1 MVLTKLKSVAA
12 VNVVVLCCVILTAC
26 ATAPIQ
32 EMSDARQSL
41 QAAHDAGADKYAQT
55 SLLNAEQA
63 LQQAEQK
70 LEQRAFKEARF
81 SALRAKT
88 QAMDAQEIALAISA
102 AQDAVA
108 RAESVDHVPPAVI
121 MLLRRAE
128 EAADQGDKAEAIRL
142 ANEAKQKAINSSA
155 H

>member
-1 MVLTKLKSVAA
+1 MVLTKLKSVTA

-41 QAAHDAGADKYAQT
+41 QAAHDAGAEKYAQT

-63 LQQAEQK
+63 LQQAKQN
-70 LEQRAFKEARF
+70 LEQRAFKEARIN
-81 SALRAKT
+81 ALRAKT
-88 QAMDAQEIALAISA
+88 QAMDAQEIALAIGA
-102 AQDAVA
+102 AHDAVA
-108 RAESVDHVPPAVI
+108 RAESGNNNLPPAVI

-128 EAADQGDKAEAIRL
+128 EAADQG
-142 ANEAKQKAINSSA
+142 
-155 H
+155 

>member
-1 MVLTKLKSVAA
+1 MVLTKLKSIAS
-12 VNVVVLCCVILTAC
+12 VNVVILCCIILTAC

-41 QAAHDAGADKYAQT
+41 QAAHDAGADKYART

-63 LQQAEQK
+63 LQQAEMN
-70 LEQRAFKEARF
+70 LEQHAFKDARI

-108 RAESVDHVPPAVI
+108 SAKSTNNVPPAVI

-128 EAADQGDKAEAIRL
+128 EAADQGDKTEAIRL
-142 ANEAKQKAINSSA
+142 ANEARQEAIKLSA